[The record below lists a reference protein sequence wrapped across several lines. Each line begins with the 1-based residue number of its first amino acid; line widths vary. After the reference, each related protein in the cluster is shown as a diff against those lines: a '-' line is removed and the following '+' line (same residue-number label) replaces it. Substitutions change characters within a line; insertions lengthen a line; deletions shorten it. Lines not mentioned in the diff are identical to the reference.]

1 MFNAEVQLWDRG
13 CVFKPVMWLSSWP
26 VWFTPVTLMFG
37 VRLIK
42 DIQFFFSFSFFLKSS
57 KYERERN
64 GEREG
69 VSREDK
75 QTERSEFSTG
85 LNFHAILLFPVGG
98 QSHRKE
104 QTLIAHFLGCSAR
117 SLKTHYKCILPACQ
131 HHKGETLSINST
143 RSREAFLFPLAF
155 FFSV

>member
-1 MFNAEVQLWDRG
+1 
-13 CVFKPVMWLSSWP
+13 
-26 VWFTPVTLMFG
+26 MFG
-37 VRLIK
+37 
-42 DIQFFFSFSFFLKSS
+42 FFFFCKSI
-57 KYERERN
+57 KYEREIQ
-64 GEREG
+64 

-75 QTERSEFSTG
+75 ETERSEFNTG
-85 LNFHAILLFPVGG
+85 LNFHAYLLFPAGGG

-104 QTLIAHFLGCSAR
+104 QTPIAYFRGCSTR

-155 FFSV
+155 FFSLYLSDCLSFAPLSLPPSLSLSVCLSLSNIINMVHPCQSKT